1 MNDQLTEIYV
11 MRSSE
16 LPLIAYKS
24 NNIPR
29 VGDLLHFTHIGC
41 FIAKSIVYRIEDDG
55 WVNENRLM
63 YVEVFVEEYYEEDH
77 EK

>member
-29 VGDLLHFTHIGC
+29 VGDILHFTHLGC
-41 FIAKSIVYRIEDDG
+41 FRTKSIVCRIADDAG
-55 WVNENRLM
+55 LDENRLM
-63 YVEVFVEEYYEEDH
+63 WVEVFVEKCEENP
-77 EK
+77 ENE